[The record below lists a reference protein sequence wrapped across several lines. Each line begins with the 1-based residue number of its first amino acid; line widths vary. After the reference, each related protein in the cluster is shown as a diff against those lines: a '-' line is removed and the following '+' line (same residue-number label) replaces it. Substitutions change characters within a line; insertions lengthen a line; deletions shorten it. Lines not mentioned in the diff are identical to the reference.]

1 MSFSMS
7 DRIVEIGML
16 VGYLS
21 LLLWIGI
28 RTARRVQT
36 ANDFTVAGRS
46 IPWVV
51 IMATTAATM
60 IGGGASV
67 GMVAQ
72 VHQIGIAAA
81 VVTIAWHVQLVFT
94 GLFVAPRLR
103 GLNLVTV
110 GDSVSYTHL
119 TLPTICS
126 V

>member
-16 VGYLS
+16 VGYLG

-51 IMATTAATM
+51 IMATTAAT
-60 IGGGASV
+60 IWLLVLLNNVGPPVILQRRNNLGGGE
-67 GMVAQ
+67 
-72 VHQIGIAAA
+72 
-81 VVTIAWHVQLVFT
+81 F
-94 GLFVAPRLR
+94 FPRQ
-103 GLNLVTV
+103 
-110 GDSVSYTHL
+110 
-119 TLPTICS
+119 
-126 V
+126 